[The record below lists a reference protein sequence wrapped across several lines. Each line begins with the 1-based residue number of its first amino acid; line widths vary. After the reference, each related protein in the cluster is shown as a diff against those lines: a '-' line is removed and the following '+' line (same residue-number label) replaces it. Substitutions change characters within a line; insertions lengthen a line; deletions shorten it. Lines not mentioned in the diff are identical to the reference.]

1 MGKLIDIPSFDGKTF
16 QAWLSE
22 PAGDAPAGGFPALLF
37 LAEAFNLNAWARAT
51 ADRYAE
57 LGYIVIAPDL
67 HWRSV
72 PGVHLPY
79 TPQDRVRALELNA
92 QVDYE
97 LALRDVQTGIE
108 RLRSRNDV
116 NGKVGVVG
124 YCLGGR
130 LSFLAGAKS
139 TPDAVVGYY
148 SSNLGP
154 LLALTPGIQ
163 APAIFHFGDE
173 DTGIPIEVAHEL
185 AVARAPGQDLQIH
198 IYEGAE
204 HGFCRIGEAPY
215 HPQSAELAN
224 LRTLQ
229 HFERWLR
236 TPAP

>member
-22 PAGDAPAGGFPALLF
+22 PAGAAPPGGRPALLF

-51 ADRYAE
+51 ADRYGE

-67 HWRSV
+67 HWRTV

-92 QVDYE
+92 QVDYD
-97 LALRDVQTGIE
+97 LALRDVQTGIDY
-108 RLRSRNDV
+108 LRGRAKG

-130 LSFLAGAKS
+130 LSFLAGAKAA
-139 TPDAVVGYY
+139 PDAVVGYY
-148 SSNLGP
+148 SSNLRP
-154 LLALTPGIQ
+154 LLALTPGIN
-163 APAIFHFGDE
+163 APSLFHFGDK
-173 DTGIPIEVAHEL
+173 DAGIPIEVASEL
-185 AVARAPGQDLQIH
+185 ATARGPQQVLQVH
-198 IYEGAE
+198 TYAGAE
-204 HGFCRIGEAPY
+204 HGFCRIREAPY
-215 HPQSAELAN
+215 QPEAAELAN

-236 TPAP
+236 PSLP